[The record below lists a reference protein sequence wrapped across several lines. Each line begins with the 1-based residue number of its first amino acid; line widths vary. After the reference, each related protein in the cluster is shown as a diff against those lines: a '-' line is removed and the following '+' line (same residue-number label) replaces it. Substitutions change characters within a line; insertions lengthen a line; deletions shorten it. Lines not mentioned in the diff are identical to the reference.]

1 MDEEKKINN
10 IKEEHTCDTCKWYNP
25 KLTYIEK
32 EECHGCCSWNDKWEE
47 RQECNHGRGK
57 EKSSSIMLLNYAIAE
72 KMYAPS
78 VGHT

>member
-1 MDEEKKINN
+1 MDKEKKINN

-47 RQECNHGRGK
+47 E
-57 EKSSSIMLLNYAIAE
+57 E
-72 KMYAPS
+72 
-78 VGHT
+78 